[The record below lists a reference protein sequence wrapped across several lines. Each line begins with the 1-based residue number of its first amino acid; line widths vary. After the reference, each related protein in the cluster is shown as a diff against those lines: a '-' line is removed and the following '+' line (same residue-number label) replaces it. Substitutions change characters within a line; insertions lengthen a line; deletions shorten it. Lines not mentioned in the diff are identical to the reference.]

1 MSALLAK
8 RLGAKKV
15 IILVQRPAYLH
26 LIQGG
31 TIDIAISP
39 QQATISALA
48 SYVRKGDIL
57 QVSSLKLGVAGA
69 VEIIAH
75 GDATTSKVVGRQ
87 IRELKLPQGAIV
99 GAVVRGEE
107 VIIAHKSTMIAEND
121 RVIIFVNDKKQIDEI
136 EKLFQLGVF
145 FL

>member
-1 MSALLAK
+1 M
-8 RLGAKKV
+8 
-15 IILVQRPAYLH
+15 
-26 LIQGG
+26 
-31 TIDIAISP
+31 
-39 QQATISALA
+39 
-48 SYVRKGDIL
+48 
-57 QVSSLKLGVAGA
+57 
-69 VEIIAH
+69 
-75 GDATTSKVVGRQ
+75 VGRQ